1 MSDKPD
7 IEAIR
12 LRNEERKAG
21 GGCGPRKVG
30 CDFDD
35 HYQCVHHSPTWA
47 DIDVLLAE
55 IEARD
60 AEIERLRAEIAVD
73 DKLLAER
80 NRILEAEPCPMHG
93 PCVPHVLE
101 VLGGTDQHGT
111 IGK

>member
-1 MSDKPD
+1 MTDED

-12 LRNEERKAG
+12 KRNEERKADHDANCDGRTFG
-21 GGCGPRKVG
+21 GSCCLGG
-30 CDFDD
+30 
-35 HYQCVHHSPTWA
+35 TAA